1 MGDYYQRGE
10 KILCRECHKK
20 QQTKIPTYKR
30 LRYTLYCICVY
41 QILLVHVT
49 SKFDRENLIHCTR
62 SVPGFSQSNFGVMAI
77 APCVMWCTA
86 GI

>member
-49 SKFDRENLIHCTR
+49 SKFDRKNLIHC
-62 SVPGFSQSNFGVMAI
+62 
-77 APCVMWCTA
+77 PCMYQVFRNQMLESWL
-86 GI
+86 